1 MAQIFV
7 SHSAKDTELVS
18 FVSKA
23 FSSTKVKAVFE
34 EFEALFKG
42 PANSARIAD
51 DIRQSNAVFI
61 VLGKH
66 VEELK
71 HTRDWIGWESGFA
84 AAPSGE
90 TNKDIW
96 VLESITEADGLSVVI
111 PHLRHYVCFNLTDER
126 SQAYLTQI
134 IASYDDSHFLKAM
147 SGGAVA
153 GAALA
158 PKEEWWGGLA
168 VGAFSGML
176 LAAFSSSTRPP
187 GAPFRCTRCLSV
199 YSVHLCAN
207 WLRCPVCNSRW
218 TFA

>member
-7 SHSAKDTELVS
+7 SHSAKDVESRTLLAN
-18 FVSKA
+18 A
-23 FSSTKVKAVFE
+23 FAPTNVRAIFE
-34 EFEALFKG
+34 EFDAIGKG
-42 PANSARIAD
+42 PADAARIRN

-61 VLGKH
+61 VLGSN
-66 VEELK
+66 VEALK
-71 HTRDWIGWESGFA
+71 HTRDWVGHEGGIA
-84 AAPSGE
+84 TE

-96 VLESITEADGLSVVI
+96 VLEPITEAGGLSVVI
-111 PHLRHYVCFNLTDER
+111 PHFRHYVCFNPADER
-126 SQAYLTQI
+126 WQGYLTQV

-158 PKEEWWGGLA
+158 PKEEMWGGIA

-187 GAPFRCTRCLSV
+187 GAPFFCPTCLSV

-218 TFA
+218 QFA